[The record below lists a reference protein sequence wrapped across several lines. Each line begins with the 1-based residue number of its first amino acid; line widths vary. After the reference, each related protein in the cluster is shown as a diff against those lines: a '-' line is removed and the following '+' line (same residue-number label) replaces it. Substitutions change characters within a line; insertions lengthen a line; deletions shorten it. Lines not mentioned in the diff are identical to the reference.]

1 MYHDMRMGS
10 SATAALQNGAA
21 AEVSS
26 LLARYPN
33 LGETALARLINLYRG
48 LPLVDSVLLMTDA
61 ELAPRLDAFVNDH
74 RSAVR
79 SPVADYAAL
88 LFLAGTAAALL
99 TTLVLG
105 S

>member
-1 MYHDMRMGS
+1 MRMSS

-48 LPLVDSVLLMTDA
+48 LPLLDSAFLMTDQA
-61 ELAPRLDAFVNDH
+61 LAPRLDAFVADH
-74 RSAVR
+74 RSALR
-79 SPVADYAAL
+79 SPIADYVAL
-88 LFLAGTAAALL
+88 LLLAGTAAALL
-99 TTLVLG
+99 MTLVFR